1 VGAAGRVYV
10 LGQEGTAV
18 VLKHGPA
25 FEVLASN
32 KLDDRF
38 DASPAL
44 VDGEMYLR
52 GYRSLYCI
60 AEK

>member
-1 VGAAGRVYV
+1 V

-18 VLKHGPA
+18 VLKHGTA
-25 FEVLASN
+25 LQVVATN

-44 VDGEMYLR
+44 VGGEMYLR
-52 GYRSLYCI
+52 GYKSLYSI
-60 AEK
+60 GE